1 MEWLMIIAFIAI
13 SILDSKKKSDR
24 AKQNREQRK
33 QMQGQPVYCSGN
45 QTIQPQPARDPRKAA
60 APKQQQSHGDLLGS
74 LMEWLTDADDD
85 ASKPA
90 RGTEKTVKQKLPPKP
105 RGKKGE
111 ANAAKK
117 GAGTLPTKTLIET
130 RPDREQREA
139 HTKVAAHVAPLKN
152 AFENQ
157 EACEHRIELNPN
169 IQYSKQ
175 NQAVETVATISVKT
189 DKDSMIQGIIWSEIL
204 GKPKAYQ
211 PNVPKFGHSHK

>member
-1 MEWLMIIAFIAI
+1 MIIAFIAI
-13 SILDSKKKSDR
+13 TILDSKKKSNQ

-33 QMQGQPVYCSGN
+33 QMQGQQVHRSGS
-45 QTIQPQPARDPRKAA
+45 QTIQPQSARDTRKAA
-60 APKQQQSHGDLLGS
+60 VPKQQQTHGDLLGS

-90 RGTEKTVKQKLPPKP
+90 RKAEQPVKQKLPPKP

-111 ANAAKK
+111 ANAVKK

-139 HTKVAAHVAPLKN
+139 HTKVAAHVEPLKN

-157 EACEHRIELNPN
+157 EACEHRIALNPN
-169 IQYSKQ
+169 IQYSNQKQ
-175 NQAVETVATISVKT
+175 QADTLAVATVKT

-204 GKPKAYQ
+204 GKPKAYL
-211 PNVPKFGHSHK
+211 PNVPKFRRR